1 MMTLMVDLIIMVM
14 FTSDSAS
21 DLEKTGTGGTSSGGD
36 EGIFKNFY
44 ASLSIRGL
52 YEQKSRIHAS
62 YSRHSRVCIDDKK
75 IYMIAEDLEQR
86 FRGSI
91 NMIVNNCIIDSISA

>member
-1 MMTLMVDLIIMVM
+1 M
-14 FTSDSAS
+14 
-21 DLEKTGTGGTSSGGD
+21 
-36 EGIFKNFY
+36 KNLY

-52 YEQKSRIHAS
+52 DEHKSRIHAS
-62 YSRHSRVCIDDKK
+62 SSRHSRVCIDDKR

-91 NMIVNNCIIDSISA
+91 SLIVNNCIINSVSA

>member
-1 MMTLMVDLIIMVM
+1 MK
-14 FTSDSAS
+14 
-21 DLEKTGTGGTSSGGD
+21 EC
-36 EGIFKNFY
+36 ENFY
-44 ASLSIRGL
+44 ASLSIRGF

-62 YSRHSRVCIDDKK
+62 SSRHSRVCIDDKR

-91 NMIVNNCIIDSISA
+91 SLTVNNCIIDSISA

>member
-1 MMTLMVDLIIMVM
+1 MKE
-14 FTSDSAS
+14 S
-21 DLEKTGTGGTSSGGD
+21 E
-36 EGIFKNFY
+36 NFY

-52 YEQKSRIHAS
+52 DEQKSRIHAS
-62 YSRHSRVCIDDKK
+62 FSRHNRVCIDDKR

-91 NMIVNNCIIDSISA
+91 SLTINNCIIDSVSTYFLISK

>member
-1 MMTLMVDLIIMVM
+1 MK
-14 FTSDSAS
+14 
-21 DLEKTGTGGTSSGGD
+21 EC
-36 EGIFKNFY
+36 ENFY

-52 YEQKSRIHAS
+52 YEQKSCIHAS
-62 YSRHSRVCIDDKK
+62 FSRHSRVCIDDKR

-91 NMIVNNCIIDSISA
+91 SLTASDFTVSIFLVILVK